1 MPEVTAVWQDGL
13 EFSVLQDGH
22 EFTIDGSPEFGGHD
36 RGPRPKNLLL
46 SALAGCTGM
55 DVVSILSK
63 MRIEDYSLKILASGE
78 YTDEHPKVFRTLHIE
93 FVFTGADLPRG
104 KLERAVELSQE
115 KYCGVS
121 AMLRHTAEID
131 CTITVNGREE

>member
-13 EFSVLQDGH
+13 EFSVQQDGH

-93 FVFTGADLPRG
+93 FVFAGADLPRE

-131 CTITVNGREE
+131 CTITVNGQKE